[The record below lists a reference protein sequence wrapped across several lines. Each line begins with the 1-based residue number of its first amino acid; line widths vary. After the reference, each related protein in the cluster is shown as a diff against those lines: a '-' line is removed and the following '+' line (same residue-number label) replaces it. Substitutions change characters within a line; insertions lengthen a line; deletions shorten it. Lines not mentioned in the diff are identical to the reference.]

1 MPVTPEQRSMHDLCG
16 AKKKNGELCRAYAGQ
31 GTDHPGVGRCKF
43 HLGNAPNLKKH
54 AAKQQEADRRVRRSD
69 PDRPKPSSARDALP
83 CSASASSSSQL
94 SPTTCWWTRG
104 QTGPLRS
111 PAKKFATPDRN

>member
-54 AAKQQEADRRVRRSD
+54 AAKQQKRMVVFGAPIPIDPNQALLAMLYLARHPRRLQV
-69 PDRPKPSSARDALP
+69 
-83 CSASASSSSQL
+83 
-94 SPTTCWWTRG
+94 
-104 QTGPLRS
+104 
-111 PAKKFATPDRN
+111 N